1 MKSRKPRHEFKH
13 YINLADYFA
22 LIKRLKIITKQDP
35 YAGENGE
42 YKIRSLY
49 FDNLYDKVLNEKING
64 VNKREKFRIRYYND
78 DTSFI
83 KLEKKSKVNGL
94 CYKESALIT
103 KEECEK
109 IISGDIE
116 WMRKCCNKLILE
128 FYAKM
133 NFQQLKPKT
142 IVDYE
147 REPFIYDAGNV
158 RITIDKNIRT
168 GIYSKDLFDNN
179 LPTMVTDNEGI
190 MILEIKYD
198 EFIPEII
205 KNVIE
210 IKDRQASAFSKYAAC
225 RIYG

>member
-1 MKSRKPRHEFKH
+1 MKSRKPRHEIKH

-22 LIKRLKIITKQDP
+22 IIQRLKVITKPDP
-35 YAGENGE
+35 HAGKTGE

-49 FDNLYDKVLNEKING
+49 FDNIYDKVLKEKING
-64 VNKREKFRIRYYND
+64 VNEREKFRIRYYND

-83 KLEKKSKVNGL
+83 KLEKKSKINGL
-94 CYKESALIT
+94 CYKESALLT
-103 KEECEK
+103 KEESEK

-116 WMRKCCNKLILE
+116 WMRHCYNKLLLE

-142 IVDYE
+142 IVDYD
-147 REPFIYDAGNV
+147 REPFIYEAGNV

-168 GIYSKDLFDNN
+168 GMYSKNLFDDN
-179 LPTMVTDNEGI
+179 LPTMTTGTENI
-190 MILEIKYD
+190 MILEVKYD

-205 KNVIE
+205 KNTIQ
-210 IKDRQASAFSKYAAC
+210 IKDRPASAFSKYAVC